1 MVAFR
6 SSLGSISGCSPQT
19 KRDSSLYEGNA
30 LFLTSRC
37 LERLI
42 LMPAALTE
50 GCEAGL
56 RWCKYVSKRLRSY
69 GCMIPLVLSLSIK
82 KYRWYFRRQLLNSL
96 CSRLQGSFRIRT
108 TQLLAMLA
116 REAACKGSTSN
127 LIPLSRG
134 HSSKWGQVLGT
145 LSPFLF
151 S

>member
-6 SSLGSISGCSPQT
+6 SSLRSISGCSPQT

-30 LFLTSRC
+30 LFLMSRC
-37 LERLI
+37 LEPLI
-42 LMPAALTE
+42 LRPAVLIE

-56 RWCKYVSKRLRSY
+56 RLCIYVSKRLRSY
-69 GCMIPLVLSLSIK
+69 GCMIPLALSLSIK
-82 KYRWYFRRQLLNSL
+82 KYRWCFRRQLLNSL

-108 TQLLAMLA
+108 TQRLAMLA
-116 REAACKGSTSN
+116 REAACKESTSN

-134 HSSKWGQVLGT
+134 HSSKWGQALGT
-145 LSPFLF
+145 RSPFLF